1 MVKLLK
7 FTEVWTTSGSGIEHR
22 TDLFINE
29 DSIDSIE
36 TFNDELFQIH
46 TKAGEKYKVE
56 KESTLKIINNYI
68 IQENDGVA

>member
-1 MVKLLK
+1 MVKLIK
-7 FTEVWTTSGSGIEHR
+7 FMEIWTASQSGREHK

-56 KESTLKIINNYI
+56 KESALKIINNYV

>member
-1 MVKLLK
+1 MVKLIK
-7 FTEVWTTSGSGIEHR
+7 FTEIWTASQSGREHK

-56 KESTLKIINNYI
+56 KESALKIINNYV

>member
-1 MVKLLK
+1 MVKLIK
-7 FTEVWTTSGSGIEHR
+7 FTEIWTASQSGREHK

-46 TKAGEKYKVE
+46 TKAGEKQKVE
-56 KESTLKIINNYI
+56 KESALKIMNNYV